1 MRLYFTYLIYKQQDI
16 LVSVCF
22 LCNVCWMLLQM
33 AKKTMNK
40 HNCVDNI
47 SSDIYGLISMSQNNK
62 NITSW
67 CSKQIKL
74 EVLSHIIGSHSPS
87 WLVLGD
93 QWIMNS
99 KYCFNIQY
107 YIDCSMKKKQYFS
120 ITWVVNWIQKNPQYW
135 HNKVKGF
142 KPLHEPTL
150 PQIYVIEYR
159 HVSLS

>member
-1 MRLYFTYLIYKQQDI
+1 MRLYFTYLIYEQQDI
-16 LVSVCF
+16 LLSVCF

-33 AKKTMNK
+33 AKKAMNK

-47 SSDIYGLISMSQNNK
+47 SSDIYGPISMSQNNK

-107 YIDCSMKKKQYFS
+107 YIDCSMKKNS
-120 ITWVVNWIQKNPQYW
+120 TLIS
-135 HNKVKGF
+135 
-142 KPLHEPTL
+142 HE
-150 PQIYVIEYR
+150 
-159 HVSLS
+159 LSTGYKKIPNIDTIKSRDLSHYMSQRCPKSMS